1 VTVTVTE
8 RSPIRVLLVDDHA
21 VVRLGLRTLLSSHDG
36 MEVVGEASDGREA
49 LELCAQHKPDVVVL
63 DLTMTGMDG
72 LTATREIARLHPSTR
87 VLVLTMHDEEDYLIP
102 LLEAG
107 ASGYMVKDAASSE
120 LIEAIRA
127 AAAGRVFVRAA
138 AAEVLAAG
146 WTRRVAQDPARAA
159 YNTLSDRERE
169 VFRLMAQGHSSAQI
183 GDRLFISA
191 KTVDTYRRRI
201 NDKMGFAERSDYIR
215 LALDLGLLV
224 NNSR

>member
-1 VTVTVTE
+1 MIMTE
-8 RSPIRVLLVDDHA
+8 RRPIRILLVDDHA
-21 VVRLGLRTLLSSHDG
+21 VVRLGLRTLLSSTAE
-36 MEVVGEASDGREA
+36 MEVIGEASDGQEA
-49 LELCAQHKPDVVVL
+49 LDFCATNQPDVVVL

-72 LTATREIARLHPSTR
+72 LSATREISRRFPSVR

-107 ASGYMVKDAASSE
+107 AAGYMVKDSASSE

-127 AAAGRVFVRAA
+127 ASAGRVFVRAA

-146 WTRRVAQDPARAA
+146 WTRRTAQDPARAA
-159 YNTLSDRERE
+159 YETLSDRERE
-169 VFRLMAQGHSSAQI
+169 VFRLMAQGYSSTQI
-183 GDRLFISA
+183 GERLFISA

-201 NDKMGFAERSDYIR
+201 NEKMGFAERSDYIR

-224 NNSR
+224 NGR

>member
-1 VTVTVTE
+1 MTVAIRT
-8 RSPIRVLLVDDHA
+8 PIRVLLVDDHA
-21 VVRLGLRTLLSSHDG
+21 VVRLGLRTLLTSYED
-36 MEVVGEASDGREA
+36 MQVIGEASDGQDA
-49 LELCAQHKPDVVVL
+49 LDFCAKHLPDVVVL

-72 LTATREIARLHPSTR
+72 LTATREIARRFPTVR

-107 ASGYMVKDAASSE
+107 AAGYMVKDAASSE

-127 AAAGRVFVRAA
+127 AASGRVFVRAA

-146 WTRRVAQDPARAA
+146 WTRRASQDPARAA
-159 YNTLSDRERE
+159 YATLSDRERE
-169 VFRLMAQGHSSAQI
+169 VFRLMAQGFTSTEI
-183 GDRLFISA
+183 GERLFISA

-201 NDKMGFAERSDYIR
+201 NEKMGFAARSDYIR

-224 NNSR
+224 NSPSKE

>member
-1 VTVTVTE
+1 MTE
-8 RSPIRVLLVDDHA
+8 QKPIRVLLVDDHA
-21 VVRLGLRTLLSSHDG
+21 VVRLGIRTLLSSHEE
-36 MEVVGEASDGREA
+36 MQVVGEASDGQEA
-49 LELCAQHKPDVVVL
+49 LDFCAKHQVDVVVL
-63 DLTMTGMDG
+63 DLTMGGMDG
-72 LTATREIARLHPSTR
+72 LTATREISRRHPSTR

-107 ASGYMVKDAASSE
+107 AAGYMVKDAASSE

-146 WTRRVAQDPARAA
+146 WTRRASQDPARVA
-159 YNTLSDRERE
+159 YDTLSDRERE
-169 VFRLMAQGHSSAQI
+169 VFRLMAQGYSSTQI
-183 GDRLFISA
+183 GERLNISG

-224 NNSR
+224 NNP

>member
-1 VTVTVTE
+1 MPVMTE
-8 RSPIRVLLVDDHA
+8 RKPIRVLLVDDHA
-21 VVRLGLRTLLSSHDG
+21 VVRLGIRTLLSSHEE
-36 MEVVGEASDGREA
+36 MRVVGEASDGQEA
-49 LELCAQHKPDVVVL
+49 LDFCAKHEVDVVVL
-63 DLTMTGMDG
+63 DLTMGGMDG
-72 LTATREIARLHPSTR
+72 LTATREISRRHPSTR

-107 ASGYMVKDAASSE
+107 AAGYMVKDAASSE

-146 WTRRVAQDPARAA
+146 WTRRASQDPARVA
-159 YNTLSDRERE
+159 YDTLSDRERE
-169 VFRLMAQGHSSAQI
+169 VFRLMAQGYSSTQI
-183 GDRLFISA
+183 GERLNISG

-224 NNSR
+224 NNP